1 MGGHC
6 SRHQYGAHSRGRG
19 WGPQSPCGLEALDLS
34 LGCCPP
40 PHSQYGPMHCP
51 LEKLAGI
58 ETGPQPSPLVKVRER
73 RLIKVS
79 EPGEEGMEEEQGRG
93 KGAEVSGEGLSP
105 LLVRV
110 PI

>member
-1 MGGHC
+1 M
-6 SRHQYGAHSRGRG
+6 
-19 WGPQSPCGLEALDLS
+19 S
-34 LGCCPP
+34 LGCCSL
-40 PHSQYGPMHCP
+40 PHSRYRQMHCP

-58 ETGPQPSPLVKVRER
+58 ETGPRPSSLVRVRER

-79 EPGEEGMEEEQGRG
+79 KPGEEGMEEEQGRG
-93 KGAEVSGEGLSP
+93 KGAEVSGGGLSP

>member
-1 MGGHC
+1 MDMGPT
-6 SRHQYGAHSRGRG
+6 SRGRG
-19 WGPQSPCGLEALDLS
+19 WGPQSPRGLEALDLS
-34 LGCCPP
+34 LECCPP
-40 PHSQYGPMHCP
+40 PHSQYGQTHCP

-58 ETGPQPSPLVKVRER
+58 ETGPQPSSLVKERER

-79 EPGEEGMEEEQGRG
+79 KMGEEGVEEELGRG
-93 KGAEVSGEGLSP
+93 KGPEVSSGGLSP